1 MKPSS
6 SLSRALEITVISGE
20 NLRQNRTQWVKK
32 NAFVNIKT
40 DSSSNIQTTR
50 MDKEGGN
57 FPMWNEKLIVNM
69 PMHARYLTVEV
80 QCKTSSGIK
89 TIGIARVP
97 TSDFIGGFLPED
109 YLHLLSYRLR
119 DEKGEKNG
127 IINFSVKVKNAQSYT
142 AGCATAYSQQWMA
155 TPVAM
160 GSNAS
165 GGVVTGIP
173 VYPGSY

>member
-1 MKPSS
+1 MKP
-6 SLSRALEITVISGE
+6 LSRALEITVISGE
-20 NLRQNRTQWVKK
+20 NLRESRTQWVKK
-32 NAFVNIKT
+32 NVFVNIKT
-40 DSSSNIQTTR
+40 ESSSNIQTTR
-50 MDKEGGN
+50 MDKEGGS
-57 FPMWNEKLIVNM
+57 FPVWNEKLIVDM

-97 TSDFIGGFLPED
+97 TSDFIGGYLPEN

-127 IINFSVKVKNAQSYT
+127 IINFSVKVKNVQPYSST
-142 AGCATAYSQQWMA
+142 GCATAYSQQWTA
-155 TPVAM
+155 APVAM

-173 VYPGSY
+173 VYPSSYN